1 MTNEPRART
10 RQRPTTAQAPEAATR
25 DTVTLQWVAV
35 GIAVV
40 ALLGAAVYFSD
51 SSTGGG
57 HGGTGAPA
65 VEERGV

>member
-1 MTNEPRART
+1 M
-10 RQRPTTAQAPEAATR
+10 
-25 DTVTLQWVAV
+25 TLQWVAV